1 MEMFDSYHLELDR
14 RLESM
19 RRKQE
24 MILTKQDQ
32 IQSTL
37 HGDTATIQSP
47 SLFTGP
53 GVVTPPFTSP
63 TSSVQTFPPF
73 PAAPA
78 GASTS
83 APSDVTSMF
92 NCELE
97 SLLSLDWSPLPV
109 NLKSAAGPPVS
120 LKPLVEHSGNVA
132 RERGPL
138 TDFLTT
144 GKLPPVCTCRR
155 RCRFYALGSCGR
167 MLQSLSA
174 ENAGPPKETV
184 VAGHPL
190 HGLPWEKTTAGPQ
203 PIAGQSW
210 HRLTR
215 LHLEPPLLQATAHSQ
230 LGPPAVAEAPQLG
243 TTT

>member
-19 RRKQE
+19 WRKQE
-24 MILTKQDQ
+24 MMLTKQDQ

-78 GASTS
+78 GASMS

-120 LKPLVEHSGNVA
+120 LVEHSGNVA

-144 GKLPPVCTCRR
+144 GKLPPVH
-155 RCRFYALGSCGR
+155 
-167 MLQSLSA
+167 
-174 ENAGPPKETV
+174 AGED
-184 VAGHPL
+184 AGFM
-190 HGLPWEKTTAGPQ
+190 
-203 PIAGQSW
+203 
-210 HRLTR
+210 
-215 LHLEPPLLQATAHSQ
+215 HLEAAAECYSLCLLKMQDRPRKPLRQDIHCMDFRGKKQLLDHNPLQDNHGID
-230 LGPPAVAEAPQLG
+230 LLDCI
-243 TTT
+243 